1 MDTQGEHSHRE
12 LAQQLLDAPS
22 PFLRALT
29 TVADRRDVVAS
40 DDIFARGGIKLVS
53 RGTALSGS
61 FYERLTAHK
70 LLKPIEQT
78 VSIADAPDAA
88 RIIALAHAAAG
99 QIPSLQ
105 PLLGSTMLARLGD
118 LLGDAVIPPELALK
132 LVVMQEERPRLF
144 RHSLVAAAVSMVLG
158 IRGQLPSRELQA
170 LALASICHDIG
181 ELYIDPDFFC
191 PERRMSAEERRHLYV
206 HPVTGYLMLRN
217 FPELPEGT
225 AQAVLQHH
233 ERLDGAGYPYRL
245 RGDEISRLGRFLA
258 VAEVSASLIENQGA
272 DRRIG
277 IKFRM
282 NANKY
287 DREAVTLISGLFDV
301 IEPQATDAVEAQR
314 LGQRLARLSALFA
327 SWQRFYDA
335 CTAEQRAAI
344 APVVDRIVGLR
355 LMVLEP
361 GFDQFHLEDI
371 LDLAG
376 ESDAE
381 VALELAVLVDELTW
395 HFDALLN
402 AIERERRVWGMEIP
416 GPIRTALDAWLQ
428 EVRAF
433 VSDDIPLSGGR

>member
-1 MDTQGEHSHRE
+1 MNNQGHQSHRA

-40 DDIFARGGIKLVS
+40 DDIFARGGIKLVN
-53 RGTALSGS
+53 RGTALSGA

-70 LLKPIEQT
+70 LLKPIEET
-78 VSIADAPDAA
+78 VAIADAPDAA
-88 RIIALAHAAAG
+88 RIISLAHEAAG

-105 PLLGSTMLARLGD
+105 PLLGSTMLSRLGD
-118 LLGDAVIPPELALK
+118 LLADAVIPEELALK
-132 LVVMQEERPRLF
+132 LAVMQEERPRLF
-144 RHSLVAAAVSMVLG
+144 RHSLTAAVVAMVLG
-158 IRGQLPSRELQA
+158 IRGQLPPRELQA

-181 ELYIDPDFFC
+181 ELYIDPDFFS
-191 PERRMSAEERRHLYV
+191 PEKRMSAEERRHLYV

-245 RGDEISRLGRFLA
+245 RGDDISRLGRFLA
-258 VAEVSASLIENQGA
+258 VAEVTASLVENQGA

-277 IKFRM
+277 IKFRL

-301 IEPQATDAVEAQR
+301 IAPQGDDADMAQNLNQR
-314 LGQRLARLSALFA
+314 LKRLSGLFA
-327 SWQRFYDA
+327 SWQRFIDA
-335 CTAEQRAAI
+335 CTPEQRAAI
-344 APVVDRIVGLR
+344 APIVDRVVGLCR
-355 LMVLEP
+355 MVLEP
-361 GFDQFHLEDI
+361 GFDQFHLEEI
-371 LDLAG
+371 LHLAG

-395 HFDALLN
+395 HFDALLK
-402 AIERERRVWGMEIP
+402 AIERERRVWGMEVP
-416 GPIRTALDAWLQ
+416 GTIRAGLDAWLQ
-428 EVRAF
+428 EVHAF
-433 VSDDIPLSGGR
+433 VDEGLSGGCG

>member
-1 MDTQGEHSHRE
+1 M
-12 LAQQLLDAPS
+12 LDAPA
-22 PFLRALT
+22 PFLLALT

-40 DDIFARGGIKLVS
+40 DDIYARGGIKLVN
-53 RGTALSGS
+53 RGTALSGA

-78 VSIADAPDAA
+78 VLIADAPDATQ
-88 RIIALAHAAAG
+88 IIAMAHAAAT

-105 PLLGSTMLARLGD
+105 PLLGGAMLARLGD
-118 LLGDAVIPPELALK
+118 LLAGALIPPELALK
-132 LVVMQEERPRLF
+132 LAVMQEERPRLF
-144 RHSLVAAAVSMVLG
+144 KHSLIAAVVSMVLG
-158 IRGQLPSRELQA
+158 IRGQLPSRDLQA

-191 PERRMSAEERRHLYV
+191 PERRMSGEERRHLYV
-206 HPVTGYLMLRN
+206 HPVTGFLMLRN
-217 FPELPEGT
+217 FTELPEGT

-245 RGDEISRLGRFLA
+245 RGEEISRLGRFLA
-258 VAEVSASLIENQGA
+258 VAEVTASLVENQGA

-277 IKFRM
+277 IKFRL

-301 IEPQATDAVEAQR
+301 TAPLVTDAAEAQR
-314 LGQRLARLSALFA
+314 LGQRLARLSALFF
-327 SWQRFYDA
+327 SWQRFYDD

-344 APVVDRIVGLR
+344 APIIDRVVGMR

-376 ESDAE
+376 EGDAD

-402 AIERERRVWGMEIP
+402 AIDRERRVWGMEIP
-416 GPIRTALDAWLQ
+416 ASIRAELDAWLL
-428 EVRAF
+428 EVHTF
-433 VSDDIPLSGGR
+433 VSEQLALSGGQ